1 MPAKLKIETVVSR
14 LAERGFTLVGDYVN
28 ANTQTLIRCSKG
40 HEWAAQTR
48 YIINAGWG
56 CPHCAGNFKLTKA
69 EIDKRLE
76 GRGIR
81 LVGDQTGL
89 RNKVT
94 FVCDYE
100 HQWNAEINT
109 VLNHRSGCPHCAKN
123 AKLDIK
129 TINDRL
135 EPRGIKMIGHYQG
148 TKNSSLF
155 RCLAGHEWEVG
166 LAGVL
171 GGNGCPTC
179 NVEKQKY
186 TTEEFIELA
195 IAAHGQRYNYSKLT
209 YLNAKQ
215 KVEIICKQH
224 GSFWQLPQNHIRG
237 HQSGCRECAIE
248 QLRLTVEEF
257 SAKSKQKH
265 GDKYDYSRVTYKT
278 NHDKVEL
285 ICKEHGSFWQL
296 PMNHIQGTG
305 CPGCAVTGFD
315 QTKPGILYYLAV
327 LTYNNETLYKI
338 GITNLTVRKRFPNVD
353 LQRIKTIK
361 TWPFERGEDA
371 AQREISILREFSDDL
386 YVGPAVLVGAG
397 NTELFIRDVL
407 GLDDRNNLI
416 YFEQW
421 SQEKLDLDGEIK

>member
-1 MPAKLKIETVVSR
+1 MPAKLKIEIVVLR

-40 HEWAAQTR
+40 HESAAQTR

-94 FVCDYE
+94 FVCDYD

-123 AKLDIK
+123 AKLDVK

-186 TTEEFIELA
+186 TKEEFIELA
-195 IAAHGQRYNYSKLT
+195 KAAHGERYNYSKLT

-257 SAKSKQKH
+257 AAKSKQKH
-265 GDKYDYSRVTYKT
+265 GDNYDYSRVTYKT

-327 LTYNNETLYKI
+327 LTDNNETLYKI

-353 LQRIKTIK
+353 LRRIKTIK
-361 TWPFERGEDA
+361 TWSFERGEDA

-397 NTELFIRDVL
+397 NTELFVRDVL
-407 GLDDRNNLI
+407 DLDDRNNLI

-421 SQEKLDLDGEIK
+421 SQESLDLDGEIK